1 MDFSEMFKLESTTN
15 NVATYRTTRAF
26 SITPRMAMLWACGQV
41 SGAVTRVVILDASGA
56 LVAEARG

>member
-1 MDFSEMFKLESTTN
+1 MDFSAMFRLESATG

-41 SGAVTRVVILDASGA
+41 SETVKRVVILDASGA
-56 LVAEARG
+56 LVAEAQG

>member
-1 MDFSEMFKLESTTN
+1 MDFEAMFNLEVTTD

-26 SITPRMAMLWACGQV
+26 SISPRMAMLWACGQV
-41 SGAVTRVVILDASGA
+41 SGKIKRVVIVDASGA

>member
-1 MDFSEMFKLESTTN
+1 MDFKAMFRLESTVG

-26 SITPRMAMLWACGQV
+26 SITPRMAMLWACGQI
-41 SGAVTRVVILDASGA
+41 SGNITRVVILDASGA